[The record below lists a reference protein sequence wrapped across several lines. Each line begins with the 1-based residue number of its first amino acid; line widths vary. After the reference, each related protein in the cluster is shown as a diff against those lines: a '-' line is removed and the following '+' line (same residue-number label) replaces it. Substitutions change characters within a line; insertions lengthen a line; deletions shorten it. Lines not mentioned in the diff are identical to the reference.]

1 MALDSVPTS
10 LDELPQHLNAKV
22 VDFIRHARNNNYR
35 VGLAEQADALR
46 IAEYCDIRD
55 KYAFKLGLKS
65 LVCSDEEDWKKFDE
79 MFDAYWMASN
89 VKQFVQSSQTPAAK
103 KKAPEQ
109 SKQQAEGGNR
119 QTPKPSSADTNA
131 QAEHDEVPEA
141 SGTKEGASS
150 RANLAKEDFH
160 SIKDPDEMRKMERLI
175 ERLAK
180 QMKKRISRRYQY
192 QSNKGIID
200 LRKTMR
206 KSLRY
211 GGTPLE
217 LCRKRLKPETP
228 KLIIIVD
235 VSRSMAMYSF
245 LFLRFARGL
254 ISVFKDVQAFAYHTH
269 LLPITDALKQTDL
282 MRVRNSLA
290 MMSEGWSG
298 GTKIGESLQKFNQRY
313 GQSVNKRS
321 MVMIIS
327 DGLDSGS
334 SDELKQQMQKLK
346 RKSRKIIW
354 LNPLLGQEGY
364 EPVAAGMSAA
374 LPYVDLFAPA
384 NNLAS
389 LAALE
394 SALTKTW

>member
-1 MALDSVPTS
+1 MSDAPLTTLDD
-10 LDELPQHLNAKV
+10 LQQHLNSRV
-22 VDFIRHARNNNYR
+22 VGFIRHSRNNNFK
-35 VGLAEQADALR
+35 VGLAEQVDALKL
-46 IAEYCDIRD
+46 AKYCDMRD
-55 KYAFKLGLKS
+55 KYAFKQGLKA
-65 LVCSDEEDWKKFDE
+65 LVCSDEDDWKKFDE
-79 MFDAYWMASN
+79 MFDAYWMVSN
-89 VKQFVQSSQTPAAK
+89 MKQFVQSSQTPAAK

-109 SKQQAEGGNR
+109 SKQQADSGSK
-119 QTPKPSSADTNA
+119 QAPKPSSGDTQA
-131 QAEHDEVPEA
+131 QEQDNEVPEA
-141 SGTKEGASS
+141 SGTKEGVSS
-150 RANLAKEDFH
+150 RANQAKEDFH
-160 SIKDPDEMRKMERLI
+160 SIKDTDEMRKMERLI

-192 QSNKGIID
+192 QANKGMID

-235 VSRSMAMYSF
+235 VSRSMSMYSF

-298 GTKIGESLQKFNQRY
+298 GTKIGECLQTFNQRY

-327 DGLDSGS
+327 DGLDSGTG
-334 SDELKQQMQKLK
+334 DVLAEQMQKLK
-346 RKSRKIIW
+346 RRCRKIIW
-354 LNPLLGQEGY
+354 LNPLLGREGY

-384 NNLAS
+384 NNLES

-394 SALTKTW
+394 PALTKTW

>member
-1 MALDSVPTS
+1 MTQHAPVSY
-10 LDELPQHLNAKV
+10 DELPDYLTRRV
-22 VDFIRHARNNNYR
+22 VEFIRHVRSNNFR
-35 VGLAEQADALR
+35 VGIAEQVDALKV
-46 IAEYCDIRD
+46 AEYCYISD
-55 KYAFKLGLKS
+55 KYAFKLGLKA
-65 LVCSDEEDWKKFDE
+65 LICSDEDDWNKFDE
-79 MFDAYWMASN
+79 VFDAYWMASN
-89 VKQFVQSSQTPAAK
+89 VKQFVQANQSPVAK
-103 KKAPEQ
+103 KKAREQ
-109 SKQQAEGGNR
+109 QKQQTEGNKN
-119 QTPKPSSADTNA
+119 QAPKASSADSATEQDAN
-131 QAEHDEVPEA
+131 DIPEA
-141 SGTKEGASS
+141 SGSKEGASS
-150 RANLAKEDFH
+150 KANIAKEDFH

-192 QSNKGIID
+192 QTNKGKID
-200 LRKTMR
+200 LRKTFR

-217 LCRKRLKPETP
+217 LCKKHLKPQTP

-254 ISVFKDVQAFAYHTH
+254 INVFKDVQAFAYNTH

-290 MMSEGWSG
+290 MMAEGWSG
-298 GTKIGESLQKFNQRY
+298 GTKIGESLNKFNQQY

-321 MVMIIS
+321 LVMIVS

-334 SDELKQQMQKLK
+334 SDELTNEMQKLK
-346 RKSRKIIW
+346 RRCKKIIW
-354 LNPLLGQEGY
+354 LNPLLGNDGY
-364 EPVAAGMSAA
+364 EPIAAGMAAA
-374 LPYVDLFAPA
+374 LPFIDLFAPA
-384 NNLAS
+384 NNLDS

-394 SALTKTW
+394 GALTKTW

>member
-1 MALDSVPTS
+1 MTLPSPATC
-10 LDELPQHLNAKV
+10 DELPEHLTRKIV
-22 VDFIRHARNNNYR
+22 EFVRHARNNNFR
-35 VGLAEQADALR
+35 VGISEQVDALR
-46 IAEYCDIRD
+46 VAEYCYMSN

-65 LVCSDEEDWKKFDE
+65 LICSDEDDWKKYDE

-89 VKQFVQSSQTPAAK
+89 SKQFVQSSSSPAQK

-109 SKQQAEGGNR
+109 QQQEAEGGNK
-119 QTPKPSSADTNA
+119 QTPKPASADTAA
-131 QAEHDEVPEA
+131 QQQDDEVPEA

-150 RANLAKEDFH
+150 KANLAKEDFH

-192 QSNKGIID
+192 QSSKGKID
-200 LRKTMR
+200 LRRTMR

-217 LCRKRLKPETP
+217 LCKKRLKPETP

-254 ISVFKDVQAFAYHTH
+254 ISVFKDVQAYAYHTH

-290 MMSEGWSG
+290 MMSDGWSG
-298 GTKIGESLQKFNQRY
+298 GTKIGESLNKFNQQY
-313 GQSVNKRS
+313 GQSVSKRS
-321 MVMIIS
+321 IVMIIS

-334 SDELKQQMQKLK
+334 SDELTQEMQKLK
-346 RKSRKIIW
+346 RRSRKIVW
-354 LNPLLGQEGY
+354 LNPLLGNDGY
-364 EPVAAGMSAA
+364 EPVAAGMAAA
-374 LPYVDLFAPA
+374 LPFIDLFAPA
-384 NNLAS
+384 NNLES

-394 SALTKTW
+394 GALTKTW